1 MMNTSFKA
9 IWPDWEIVR
18 LIGQGSSGAV
28 YEIERD
34 VFGHKDKAA
43 LKVISIPQKNSDV
56 DDLMSDGYDD
66 ASITRHFKSYLQD
79 IVKEYSMMAEMK
91 GCANIVYCDDVKYV
105 QHSDGV
111 GWDIF
116 IKMEL
121 LTALPKAIGRTITD
135 AQTIAIGKDICS
147 ALCFCEKHN
156 VLHRDV
162 KPQNIFV
169 SSDGTYKL
177 GDFGIAKTSERT
189 SGGTKTGTYKYMAP
203 EVFNNQPYGVRA
215 DIYSLGMVLYW
226 LLNERRMPFLPLTP
240 EPPTASEEERAR
252 ARRFSG
258 EPIPAPAHGN
268 PELKRIVLKACAF
281 DPNERYINAEEMMG
295 DLERAG
301 AAVIQK
307 NIRGLGKPPIDVMG
321 SGEETETVGFFGR
334 RTKSCPACGKPLG
347 NTDRFCPYC
356 GADLS
361 DAQESD
367 LYRDPAPSVTS
378 GTGSETYAAPAPV
391 QTGAAERKDG
401 GKGRTIAI
409 ISAVAAV
416 LVLCAVGFGLWKNF
430 SGKDLKSAASQ
441 AVTPA
446 STAKPTAVP
455 EKKTAAP
462 KISAQPKSVSVNEGE
477 KASFTVKASG
487 QGLKY
492 KWYYRENSNAKWA
505 EVKVDGNASTYTVET
520 EARHNG
526 YQYKCTVTNSGGSAT
541 SAEATLS
548 VTAKPKITKQPSD
561 VSINKGAVA
570 SFKVSASGSGLK
582 YQWYYLKP
590 GEKTWNKVVSNGTA
604 ATYSVTTEER
614 HDGYKY
620 KCIVTNNAG
629 SATSST
635 VQLSVVSVPKI
646 TKQPA
651 DASIQEGDAISFSV
665 VCTGS
670 GLKYQWYYCKTGEST
685 WNKVVVGGTSANY
698 TVTTEARHDGYKY
711 RCVVSNSAG
720 EVTSKTAKL
729 TVILRPKIRTQ
740 PKDTTVSSQAT
751 AKFKVVASGNVT
763 SYCWQYCASGNDWKN
778 LNVEYYPSADKAL
791 LKLKAY
797 TSLNG
802 YRFRCI
808 VTFAD
813 GHSEVSDSAKL
824 TVK

>member
-1 MMNTSFKA
+1 MINTRFKE
-9 IWPDWEIVR
+9 IWPDWEVVR

-56 DDLMSDGYDD
+56 DDLVSDGYDD
-66 ASITRHFKSYLQD
+66 ASITKHFKSYLQD

-121 LTALPKAIGRTITD
+121 LTTLPKAIGKTVSD
-135 AQTIAIGKDICS
+135 EQTVAIAKDICN
-147 ALCFCEKHN
+147 ALSFCEKHS

-203 EVFNNQPYGVRA
+203 EVFNNQPYGERA

-226 LLNERRMPFLPLTP
+226 LLNERRMPFLPLSP

-258 EPIPAPAHGN
+258 EPIPAPAHGSA
-268 PELKRIVLKACAF
+268 ELKRIVLRACAF
-281 DPNERYINAEEMMG
+281 DPGERYMNADEMLR
-295 DLERAG
+295 DLERIGSSGMQNGTRSFGRPAAG
-301 AAVIQK
+301 VV
-307 NIRGLGKPPIDVMG
+307 GG
-321 SGEETETVGFFGR
+321 SGDETETVGFFNKR
-334 RTKSCPACGKPLG
+334 SRACPACGRPLG
-347 NTDRFCPYC
+347 GTDRFCPYC

-361 DAQESD
+361 DAPESE
-367 LYRDPAPSVTS
+367 LYREARPHDPESGAPNVSTPAAPINS
-378 GTGSETYAAPAPV
+378 GSEKQKNGKKSRLPV
-391 QTGAAERKDG
+391 I
-401 GKGRTIAI
+401 IA
-409 ISAVAAV
+409 AVAAV
-416 LVLCAVGFGLWKNF
+416 LILAGVGFGIWKG
-430 SGKDLKSAASQ
+430 SSAKAPVS
-441 AVTPA
+441 TPA
-446 STAKPTAVP
+446 PSAQASKTNPQPKPVKVPTIST
-455 EKKTAAP
+455 
-462 KISAQPKSVSVNEGE
+462 QPKSVSVNEGE
-477 KASFTVKASG
+477 KASFTIKASG
-487 QGLKY
+487 DDLKY
-492 KWYYRENSNAKWA
+492 KWYYRENGNAEWI
-505 EVKVDGNASTYTVET
+505 EVKVGGTGSTYSVET

-526 YQYKCTVTNSGGSAT
+526 YQYKCTVTNSAGSVASDT
-541 SAEATLS
+541 VTLS
-548 VTAKPKITKQPSD
+548 VNTVPRITKQPANAT
-561 VSINKGAVA
+561 VNKGAIA
-570 SFKVSASGSGLK
+570 SFKVTASGNGLK
-582 YQWYYLKP
+582 YQWYYCKP
-590 GEKTWNKVVSNGTA
+590 GEKTWNKVVSNGTS
-604 ATYSVTTEER
+604 ATYSVTTEAR

-620 KCIVTNNAG
+620 RCIVTNAAG

-635 VQLSVVSVPKI
+635 VELSVVSAPKI

-651 DASIQEGDAISFSV
+651 DASIQEGDAITFSV
-665 VCTGS
+665 VCSGS
-670 GLKYQWYYCKTGEST
+670 GLKYQWYYCKPGEST
-685 WNKVVVGGTSANY
+685 WNQVLVGGGSANY
-698 TVTTEARHDGYKY
+698 TVTTEARHDGFKY

-729 TVILRPKIRTQ
+729 TVILSPTIRTQ
-740 PKDTTVSSQAT
+740 PKDTSVKNLST

-763 SYCWQYCASGNDWKN
+763 SYCWQYCASGNDWRN
-778 LNVEYYPSADKAL
+778 LNVEYYPSANEAT

-797 TSLNG
+797 RSQNG

-813 GHSEVSDSAKL
+813 GHSEVSESAKL